1 MFGYITIYKDELKF
15 KEFDQYRSYYCGLCR
30 SLKKEYGIKGQISL
44 NYDLTFVAL
53 VLSSLYESPYENVIE
68 HCPTHIKK
76 QTKRIDPYIDYA
88 RDMNLILTYLKC
100 EDDWL
105 DEKKGYAYL
114 YQKALKK
121 NYLKLKEKYPK
132 KIEQI
137 ELEMNQLHHLE
148 QQDCSNKD
156 EISGCFGRIFAQI
169 LLYQEDEFKEDL
181 YELGFY
187 LGKFIYLLDAYDD
200 VEKDRKKKNYNV
212 FKEEIN
218 ETFENQAKSI
228 LEQTLSRALVAF
240 ECLPIIE
247 NENLIKNILYIGLM
261 AHYNTRHQKRMEGV
275 E

>member
-137 ELEMNQLHHLE
+137 ELEMNQLHLLE

-200 VEKDRKKKNYNV
+200 VEKDRQKNNYNV

-228 LEQTLSRALVAF
+228 LEQTLSRALIAF

-261 AHYNTRHQKRMEGV
+261 AHYNTRHQKRMEEKG
-275 E
+275 